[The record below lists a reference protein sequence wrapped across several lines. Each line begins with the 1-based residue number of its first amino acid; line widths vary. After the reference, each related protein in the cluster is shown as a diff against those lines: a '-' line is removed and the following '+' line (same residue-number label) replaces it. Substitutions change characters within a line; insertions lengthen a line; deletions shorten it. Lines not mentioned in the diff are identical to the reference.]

1 MSYSLN
7 TTILNPLSK
16 EKPKNA
22 VILCHGYGGDGKD
35 ISLLASYWRTYLP
48 DTVFLCPDAPEKCAV
63 SPTGFQWFDLM
74 SNTEDETLAKSL
86 VAEIKLN
93 ELIDQ
98 VKEENKF
105 SSNEIALGGFS
116 QGCMIS
122 LQTGIKRRDKINCVV
137 GYSGRIID
145 IKHLE
150 KNINSRPE
158 VILMHGDKDEVVP
171 LSSLLEAKDFF
182 NRNNYEIETK
192 ILKGCEHRIPT
203 EGSSLGLEFVKK
215 NLYKL

>member
-48 DTVFLCPDAPEKCAV
+48 DTLFVCPDAPEKCAV
-63 SPTGFQWFDLM
+63 SPKGFQWFDLM
-74 SNTEDETLAKSL
+74 DQTHDQILVKSL

-93 ELIDQ
+93 TLIDE
-98 VKEENKF
+98 VKKNNNLTGEK
-105 SSNEIALGGFS
+105 IAVGGFS

-122 LQTGIKRRDKINCVV
+122 LQTGIKRKDKINSII
-137 GYSGRIID
+137 GYSGKIIYT
-145 IKHLE
+145 KHLQN
-150 KNINSRPE
+150 NINSRPDI
-158 VILMHGDKDEVVP
+158 ILMHGDKDEIVP
-171 LSSLLEAKDFF
+171 VSFLLEAKEFF
-182 NRNNYEIETK
+182 NKNKYQIKTQIFNN
-192 ILKGCEHRIPT
+192 CEHRIPV
-203 EGSSLGLEFVKK
+203 EGSSLGLEFLKK
-215 NLYKL
+215 NLC

>member
-48 DTVFLCPDAPEKCAV
+48 DTLFVCPDAPEKCAV
-63 SPTGFQWFDLM
+63 SPKGFQWFDLM
-74 SNTEDETLAKSL
+74 DQTHDQILVKSL

-93 ELIDQ
+93 TLIDE
-98 VKEENKF
+98 VKKNNNLTGEK
-105 SSNEIALGGFS
+105 IAVGGFS

-122 LQTGIKRRDKINCVV
+122 LQTGIKRKDKINSII
-137 GYSGRIID
+137 GYSGKIID
-145 IKHLE
+145 TKHLQN
-150 KNINSRPE
+150 NINSRPDI
-158 VILMHGDKDEVVP
+158 ILMHGDKDEIVP
-171 LSSLLEAKDFF
+171 VSFLLEAKEFF
-182 NRNNYEIETK
+182 NKNKYQIKTQIFNN
-192 ILKGCEHRIPT
+192 CEHRIPV
-203 EGSSLGLEFVKK
+203 EGSSLGLEFLKK
-215 NLYKL
+215 NLC